1 MRQNATLIID
11 IATRGCYHDYVRK
24 EASMYY
30 TEITKIIEA
39 GMRKDPKKVASYSR
53 LLAKKLDDD
62 GEKRA
67 STRILS
73 VLDKMSDGYAVMDT
87 LTALPVDQESRL
99 DIANIDYAPSVE
111 NIILSESVQ
120 KALDD
125 FKDTIKS
132 KDKMMS
138 LGLEFRTTLLL
149 YGPPGCG
156 KTSAAKYLAAE
167 LKLPLITARFDTL
180 ISSLLGNTA
189 KNIHR
194 IFEFAKKQPCI
205 LFLDEFDAIAK
216 ARDDSH
222 ELGELKRVVNSLLQ
236 NIDDFA
242 QEGILI
248 AATNHAQMLDTA
260 VWRRFQT
267 IVEMP
272 APGSEEIRR
281 FINQFP
287 KVADDSGIT
296 DTQWKAILNAMEGL
310 SYSDIKDIVQNML
323 KKIVLQDKNEIGS
336 IDYLVEVFLFKNHG
350 NYSQAEI
357 IQFLSEN
364 GAAQKLIGKY
374 FSISE
379 RQVRNYLGKG
389 VSK

>member
-1 MRQNATLIID
+1 
-11 IATRGCYHDYVRK
+11 
-24 EASMYY
+24 MYY
-30 TEITKIIEA
+30 TEIAKIIEA
-39 GMRKDPKKVASYSR
+39 GMRKDPTKVASYSR
-53 LLAKKLDDD
+53 LLAKKMDDD
-62 GEKRA
+62 GEKWG
-67 STRILS
+67 SSRILS
-73 VLDKMSDGYAVMDT
+73 VLDKMGSGQAVMDT
-87 LTALPVDQESRL
+87 LTAMPVDQESRL
-99 DIANIDYAPSVE
+99 DIAEIDYAPGVDD
-111 NIILSESVQ
+111 IILSKSVQ
-120 KALDD
+120 DMLDD

-132 KDKMMS
+132 KNKMMS
-138 LGLEFRTTLLL
+138 MGLDFRTTLLL

-156 KTSAAKYLAAE
+156 KTSAAKYLASE

-194 IFEFAKKQPCI
+194 IFEYAKKQSCI

-248 AATNHAQMLDTA
+248 AATNHAGMLDTA

-267 IVEMP
+267 IIELP
-272 APGSEEIRR
+272 QPGTEEIRR
-281 FINQFP
+281 FIEQFP
-287 KVADDSGIT
+287 DVADDSGIT
-296 DTQWKAILNAMEGL
+296 DSQWKSIIKAMEGL

-323 KKIVLQDKNEIGS
+323 KKTVLQQKKEIEI
-336 IDYLVEVFLFKNHG
+336 IDYLMEIFLFKNHG
-350 NYSQAEI
+350 NYSQDELVKY
-357 IQFLSEN
+357 LSDN
-364 GAAQKLIGKY
+364 GAPQKMIAKAL
-374 FSISE
+374 SVSD
-379 RQVRNYLGKG
+379 RTVRNYLGKG

>member
-1 MRQNATLIID
+1 
-11 IATRGCYHDYVRK
+11 
-24 EASMYY
+24 MYY

-67 STRILS
+67 STRIIS
-73 VLDKMSDGYAVMDT
+73 VLDKMSDSYAVMDT

-111 NIILSESVQ
+111 NIILSKSVQ
-120 KALDD
+120 EMLDD
-125 FKDTIKS
+125 FGDTIKS

-156 KTSAAKYLAAE
+156 KTSAAKYLASE

-194 IFEFAKKQPCI
+194 IFEYAKKQPCI

-272 APGSEEIRR
+272 APGSDEILR
-281 FINQFP
+281 FIEEFP
-287 KVADDSGIT
+287 KVADDARIT
-296 DTQWKAILNAMEGL
+296 DAQWKTILKAMDGM

-323 KKIVLQDKNEIGS
+323 KKVVLKEKTEINS
-336 IDYLVEVFLFKNHG
+336 IDYLAEVFLFKHHG
-350 NYSQAEI
+350 NYSQAGMI
-357 IQFLSEN
+357 RFLSET
-364 GAAQKLIGKY
+364 GSAQKLIGKY

-389 VSK
+389 VNK